1 MNVSNF
7 DLLLLFPYFE
17 DAARMCAAGGL
28 LNPRCEQPGLGL
40 GLGTGDDAFDVWEG
54 SEGLGEHS

>member
-17 DAARMCAAGGL
+17 NAARTRAAAEL
-28 LNPRCEQPGLGL
+28 LDPRYEQPGLGL
-40 GLGTGDDAFDVWEG
+40 GLRAGDDAFDMWEG
-54 SEGLGEHS
+54 SEGLLEHS